1 MDLLCCFSSNN
12 SESISDCKSDRKNQI
27 FTQSC
32 RETLELGAGART
44 WCRCAVRG
52 AARLERVIPYL
63 EVKSRQQ
70 GSERLRRSLTLH
82 ATDCETESETEKG
95 IENELE
101 NDPGNES

>member
-1 MDLLCCFSSNN
+1 MSWN
-12 SESISDCKSDRKNQI
+12 
-27 FTQSC
+27 
-32 RETLELGAGART
+32 ART

-101 NDPGNES
+101 NDPGNESWKRDWKLFKYNEI

>member
-1 MDLLCCFSSNN
+1 M
-12 SESISDCKSDRKNQI
+12 

-32 RETLELGAGART
+32 RETLELGAGVQSRAPPDSSASSRSKF
-44 WCRCAVRG
+44 
-52 AARLERVIPYL
+52 PYP

>member
-1 MDLLCCFSSNN
+1 MIQSQCQTAKRIVRTKFSPNHVVKRSNLVPVC
-12 SESISDCKSDRKNQI
+12 SPGRRQ
-27 FTQSC
+27 T
-32 RETLELGAGART
+32 RARDPVS
-44 WCRCAVRG
+44 RS
-52 AARLERVIPYL
+52 
-63 EVKSRQQ
+63 KSRQQ

>member
-1 MDLLCCFSSNN
+1 MQ
-12 SESISDCKSDRKNQI
+12 KY
-27 FTQSC
+27 TQ
-32 RETLELGAGART
+32 LVELGRCCKT
-44 WCRCAVRG
+44 WCRCAGPG